1 MKKKYLR
8 PIIRNRIL
16 ISILLPVL
24 GIGLLISSVLIYY
37 LCPPLFSL
45 IQGRIDS
52 ELKLASKMGLQICES
67 NLNYL
72 LELRL
77 ENNPEMNAALRK
89 EAVEE
94 VKGISRQFQNVHML
108 IVEDNRKI
116 LGSSVNVEKAGFD
129 FPKFDRKRTDIA
141 TKDLWGN
148 TVRMHS
154 LYFPFWNWQ
163 IVSFIDERDYLS
175 PVYMGKKIVYL
186 GTFGVLATVCLA
198 LFVVLNFFVNQPLK
212 KVIKATRGI
221 ADGEFRKLDFNRND
235 EIGQVVYAFNAMVDS
250 LNRQAKEVTN
260 LIGALSESEQ
270 RYRILFESAVEG
282 ILVTEIKTKKFKYAN
297 PALCE
302 ILGYTEKEFEQM
314 TLFDIYPK
322 DKLESALSQLETM
335 AKGGKI
341 LTSDVAYCRKDGT
354 IIYADIKGT
363 KILVDQTECI
373 LIHFTDITS
382 RKLAEDENRKLQLRL
397 QRAEKMEALGV
408 LAGGVAHDL
417 NNVLCGLVSYPEFLL
432 LDLPEG
438 SPLRNPILTIESSGK
453 KAAAIVQDLL
463 TLARRGVAVTEVTN
477 LNDVISEYLG
487 SLEFEK
493 LKKFHPNTEID
504 VNLNEDLFNITG
516 SPVHLSK
523 TVMNLVSN
531 AAEASPDGGHII
543 ISTKN
548 QYVDQI
554 ISGYED
560 VMEGDY
566 VVLTV
571 ADQGIGISAEDKE
584 KIFEPFYSKKV
595 MGRSGTGLGMAVV
608 WGSVKD
614 HKGYINVVS
623 EVGKG
628 TKFILYFPVTRKE
641 TEKGDADISIEKLLG
656 KGEKILVI
664 DDVREQRDI
673 ASMLLTKL
681 GYSVATVSSGE
692 KAVEYMKTES
702 ADLLILDMIMDPGM
716 DGLQTYKDILEQ
728 HPGQKAIIAS
738 GFSETDRVK
747 EAHKL
752 GAGQY
757 VRKPYA
763 LKQLGMAV
771 KTELRKQPFQ
781 VSSADHPGL
790 NTDTNVCY
798 S

>member
-1 MKKKYLR
+1 M
-8 PIIRNRIL
+8 
-16 ISILLPVL
+16 
-24 GIGLLISSVLIYY
+24 
-37 LCPPLFSL
+37 
-45 IQGRIDS
+45 
-52 ELKLASKMGLQICES
+52 
-67 NLNYL
+67 
-72 LELRL
+72 

-89 EAVEE
+89 EAIEE
-94 VKGISRQFQNVHML
+94 VKGISRQFQKVHML
-108 IVEDNRKI
+108 VIEDRRKI
-116 LGSSVNVEKAGFD
+116 LGSSVDIEKAGFD
-129 FPKFDRKRTDIA
+129 FPKFDRKKTDI
-141 TKDLWGN
+141 TTQNLWGN

-163 IVSFIDERDYLS
+163 IVSFIDEKDYLS
-175 PVYMGKKIVYL
+175 PIHLGKKIVYL
-186 GTFGVLATVCLA
+186 GTFGVLSTVCLV

-212 KVIKATRGI
+212 KFIKATKGV
-221 ADGEFRKLDFNRND
+221 AEGKFRKLDINRND
-235 EIGQVVYAFNAMVDS
+235 EIGQVVYAFNSMVDS
-250 LNRQAKEVTN
+250 LNRKAQEVNN

-297 PALCE
+297 PAMCGM
-302 ILGYTEKEFEQM
+302 LGYTEKEFEQM
-314 TLFDIYPK
+314 TLFDIHPK
-322 DKLESALSQLETM
+322 DKMEFVESQFETM

-341 LTSDVAYCRKDGT
+341 LTSDVPCFRKDGT

-373 LIHFTDITS
+373 LDHFTDITS
-382 RKLAEDENRKLQLRL
+382 RKLAQDENKKLQLRL

-417 NNVLCGLVSYPEFLL
+417 NNVLSGLVSYPEFIL
-432 LDLPEG
+432 LDLPED
-438 SPLRNPILTIESSGK
+438 SPLRSPILTIESSGK

-463 TLARRGVAVTEVTN
+463 TLARRGVAVTEVIN

-487 SLEFEK
+487 SLEFKK
-493 LKKFHPNTEID
+493 LKKYHPNTQID
-504 VNLNEDLFNITG
+504 IDLNKELFNITG

-531 AAEASPDGGHII
+531 AAEASPDGGLIRI
-543 ISTKN
+543 TTKN

-554 ISGYED
+554 IRGYDE

-571 ADQGIGISAEDKE
+571 ADEGIGISAEDKE

-614 HKGYINVVS
+614 HKGYIDVVS
-623 EVGKG
+623 DVGKG
-628 TKFILYFPVTRKE
+628 TEFKLYFPVSRKAA
-641 TEKGDADISIEKLLG
+641 EKSDSDNSIEEYLG
-656 KGEKILVI
+656 NGEKILVI

-673 ASMLLTKL
+673 ASMLLRKL
-681 GYSVATVSSGE
+681 GYSVVTVSSGE
-692 KAVEYMKTES
+692 KAVEYMKTDS
-702 ADLLILDMIMDPGM
+702 ADLLLMDMIMDPGI
-716 DGLQTYKDILEQ
+716 DGLQTYRQILKL
-728 HPGQKAIIAS
+728 HPGQKAIIVS

-763 LKQLGMAV
+763 LKKLGLAV
-771 KTELRKQPFQ
+771 RTELQKQGYKDPS
-781 VSSADHPGL
+781 VDSSGL
-790 NTDTNVCY
+790 NADSMVCY